1 MAATYLTIGSKFR
14 PFSYDELVRP
24 LQEATVAHQA
34 LETEYAD
41 LDTKAS
47 VWENIADETT
57 DPTAYRMYK
66 TYADDLRKQA
76 DTLATYGLTP
86 GARQN
91 LLKMKGRYSQEII
104 PIENA
109 YNTRKAL
116 AEEQRKAQAADPTLR
131 YQRDMATT
139 SLDEFIAN
147 PSLDYGASYSGALL
161 TKQVAE
167 AAENLKGEMRDNP
180 REWRSILGDQYYE
193 TLMTTGFSS
202 EEVRQAIADPENA
215 NPILVNLVDRAMNSS
230 GVSEWASE
238 DVYKQLRDYANQ
250 GLYNAIGETKY
261 DTLQNRNF
269 ISDYER
275 WKMRQ
280 SRDQT
285 TGQTSPIFYE
295 YVGTELT
302 PDENASARQLNKD
315 LEYLRQYQKAVANGE
330 EVSPTTTRMVYQNLQ
345 LRDMQEAIAEHVE
358 NMQRQNPDY
367 NPNGDPWLI
376 QANKDLQNRIQSWR
390 SANMGREPG
399 MKEVQDINPV
409 YEAYERLSQQFGS
422 ENIDDV
428 IKEQEIAIKKALNVN
443 KYVKFNLAQS
453 GLMMESLR
461 SQVLSGLTDSSTKKE
476 IKKRIHVLGKENEVP
491 SAEELD
497 KIFRDD
503 RASLQYNP
511 MTGSLIIE
519 SGLKKYEID
528 PTAAF
533 HNIDIYD
540 PAVGLVPGDEYLR
553 MLTNYIR
560 NYHDPED
567 AESNAALDARFNNFF
582 GTLYNLY
589 NGKAPEASRT
599 SSKASTFDLG
609 E

>member
-76 DTLATYGLTP
+76 DTLAAHGLTP
-86 GARQN
+86 GVRQN
-91 LLKMKGRYSQEII
+91 LLKMKGRYSQEIT

-131 YQRDMATT
+131 YQRNMATT

-215 NPILVNLVDRAMNSS
+215 NPILVNLVDKVMNSS
-230 GVSEWASE
+230 GVSDWASE
-238 DVYKQLRDYANQ
+238 DVYEQLRDYANQ
-250 GLYNAIGETKY
+250 GLYSAIGETKY

-280 SRDQT
+280 SRD
-285 TGQTSPIFYE
+285 QTSPIFYE

-315 LEYLRQYQKAVANGE
+315 LEYLRQYQRAVANGE

-345 LRDMQEAIAEHVE
+345 LRDMQETIAEHVE

-367 NPNGDPWLI
+367 NPNGDPWII

-461 SQVLSGLTDSSTKKE
+461 SQLLSGLDEKASKKDL
-476 IKKRIHVLGKENEVP
+476 KKRIHKLGSGEAPTED
-491 SAEELD
+491 ELD
-497 KIFRDD
+497 KIFKDD
-503 RASLQYNP
+503 KASLQYNP
-511 MTGSLIIE
+511 MTGSVIIE

-533 HNIDIYD
+533 HNISIYD
-540 PAVGLVPGDEYLR
+540 PAYGIIPADEYLR
-553 MLTNYIR
+553 ILTQYTQ
-560 NYHDPED
+560 NYHDSMD
-567 AESNAALDARFNNFF
+567 KESNEALDARFNNFF
-582 GTLYNLY
+582 GTLYNTY
-589 NGKAPEASRT
+589 NGKAPEAPR
-599 SSKASTFDLG
+599 SSSESSTFDLG